1 MAVDTRRIAE
11 TARLAASPIGRFALG
26 PRRGRARRPL
36 ASSSKRRRHLAAS
49 FRNLELSF
57 APSPADRAC
66 AQLGARIEQ
75 PSSRSST
82 VSCRGLVIRAKGGD
96 AILSAAGSARRAFAE
111 SRDGTRGLWPPPLVE
126 KGLNLGRGAEE
137 GAPIEYWR
145 RASKRNRRGRGKNCW
160 NCSKGCFAMAKVI
173 RRVFSRDLMGIPRCK
188 FRLLKNLAVNLTK
201 LGKFLLARLKYYTFY
216 LCTLSVSPTNDQFS

>member
-75 PSSRSST
+75 PSSRSLT

-126 KGLNLGRGAEE
+126 KGLSLGRGAEE
-137 GAPIEYWR
+137 GAPIEYRR
-145 RASKRNRRGRGKNCW
+145 RASKRNRRG
-160 NCSKGCFAMAKVI
+160 KGEELLELFEGVFRDGEGNSTSLFEGFNGDSSLQVSFIEKFGRQFNKVRKI
-173 RRVFSRDLMGIPRCK
+173 SSS
-188 FRLLKNLAVNLTK
+188 A
-201 LGKFLLARLKYYTFY
+201 
-216 LCTLSVSPTNDQFS
+216 S

>member
-82 VSCRGLVIRAKGGD
+82 VSCRGVGNSGEGWRCDFIGGRLRASRFRQISRRDARSLASPARGEGFEFGARGEGG
-96 AILSAAGSARRAFAE
+96 AIHRVLATRVKKKSSGEGGRIVGTVRRGV
-111 SRDGTRGLWPPPLVE
+111 SR
-126 KGLNLGRGAEE
+126 
-137 GAPIEYWR
+137 WR
-145 RASKRNRRGRGKNCW
+145 R
-160 NCSKGCFAMAKVI
+160 
-173 RRVFSRDLMGIPRCK
+173 
-188 FRLLKNLAVNLTK
+188 
-201 LGKFLLARLKYYTFY
+201 
-216 LCTLSVSPTNDQFS
+216 